1 MSFTSDADIK
11 DPFEPLPATVELA
24 AVAVQATD
32 HDEIDSQSLAHVPP
46 DGGLHAWLKVLGGFL
61 IYSNIW
67 YNSSH
72 TPTQRPRIII

>member
-1 MSFTSDADIK
+1 MSLTPETDIK
-11 DPFEPLPATVELA
+11 VPFEPLPATVELG

-32 HDEIDSQSLAHVPP
+32 HGEIDSQSPAHVPP

-67 YNSSH
+67 YNCSR
-72 TPTQRPRIII
+72 TPTQRSG

>member
-1 MSFTSDADIK
+1 MSLTPKTDIK
-11 DPFEPLPATVELA
+11 VPFEPLPATVELD

-32 HDEIDSQSLAHVPP
+32 HGEIDSQSPAHVPP

-67 YNSSH
+67 YNCSR
-72 TPTQRPRIII
+72 TPTQRSG